1 MKNNDFTY
9 TFTSPQPVE
18 AIFETLQDVR
28 KWWFGV
34 YDETITGSSSKVGD
48 EFTFI
53 AGGGVHNTTQKMIE
67 LIPNKKIAWQVTAA
81 NLSFLKKPEE
91 WQNTTFNFELTKEGS
106 NTRVTFTHV
115 GLRPDIECY
124 DACSGGWTQYLKR
137 LEQKLK

>member
-1 MKNNDFTY
+1 MNNDFTY

-18 AIFETLQDVR
+18 DIFETLQDVR

-34 YDETITGSSSKVGD
+34 YDETITGSSNKAGD

-91 WQNTTFNFELTKEGS
+91 WKNTTFKFELTKEGN

-115 GLRPDIECY
+115 GLQPDIECY